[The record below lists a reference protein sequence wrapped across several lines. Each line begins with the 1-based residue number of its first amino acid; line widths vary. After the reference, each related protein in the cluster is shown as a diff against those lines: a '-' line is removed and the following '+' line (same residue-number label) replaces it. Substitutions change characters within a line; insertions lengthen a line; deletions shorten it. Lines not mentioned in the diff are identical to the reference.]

1 MYRNGEIGKKQEL
14 RWQTAVLTRRVTA
27 RRKCSFSG
35 GCPHIG
41 ACRPTVQLEHLVSV
55 HEDSLTALER
65 NRH

>member
-1 MYRNGEIGKKQEL
+1 MANGCTGTPGDGQEKMQFF
-14 RWQTAVLTRRVTA
+14 WWM
-27 RRKCSFSG
+27 SS
-35 GCPHIG
+35 HIG